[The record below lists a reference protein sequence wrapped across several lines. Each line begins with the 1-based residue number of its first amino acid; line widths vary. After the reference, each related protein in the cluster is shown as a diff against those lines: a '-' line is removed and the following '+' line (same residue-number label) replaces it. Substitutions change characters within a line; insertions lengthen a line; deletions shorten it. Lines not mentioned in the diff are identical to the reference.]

1 MTMRVKGEANED
13 SCLLVERR
21 RRRHGSNGEAGVPFL
36 LAILRSE
43 PGRRPAVGAG
53 CGQGETPR
61 HSEWDTPGPLPL
73 RRNPVARRDG
83 GKIHRRGGGRGGR
96 GDPQRPR
103 LPGPEHGPG
112 HVHRLG
118 FSAGVSPGI
127 PALLF
132 HEAVQQVGPLS
143 PFSARI
149 GHYREAGTVP
159 RRPSPLGPAAVP
171 HLCRVVRPGDARAV
185 RSGRRC
191 HPCRAAIGGRR
202 SLVRAT
208 LQGPAV
214 LPCQIEPEAVAMWAS
229 VRGRCAGLRRIPTS
243 KRATRNGKRSTPQGR
258 SPMQRAGFS
267 ARWAT
272 AASIPRSPGSS
283 KFTTSPAAAKRRWTW
298 PDAGNASN
306 GSGAETRVRPAS

>member
-1 MTMRVKGEANED
+1 MGHARTATFTAKPRCAK
-13 SCLLVERR
+13 RR
-21 RRRHGSNGEAGVPFL
+21 WKNSP
-36 LAILRSE
+36 
-43 PGRRPAVGAG
+43 
-53 CGQGETPR
+53 
-61 HSEWDTPGPLPL
+61 
-73 RRNPVARRDG
+73 ARRGTWWPWLTRNAHGCLVLNTARVMFIDLDFPPVF
-83 GKIHRRGGGRGGR
+83 RRESLVLFT
-96 GDPQRPR
+96 R
-103 LPGPEHGPG
+103 L
-112 HVHRLG
+112 
-118 FSAGVSPGI
+118 FNKSA
-127 PALLF
+127 
-132 HEAVQQVGPLS
+132 
-143 PFSARI
+143 
-149 GHYREAGTVP
+149 
-159 RRPSPLGPAAVP
+159 PSPLSRRESAITERLEQFLGGHP
-171 HLCRVVRPGDARAV
+171 HWGLRLYRTCAGLRPGDARAV

-214 LPCQIEPEAVAMWAS
+214 LPCQIRARS
-229 VRGRCAGLRRIPTS
+229 RGDVGFERAAPVPLACGIPTS

-267 ARWAT
+267 GRLAT